1 MKKIVLT
8 GLFIAASL
16 SFAASATDIERQA
29 AAIDQQIQV
38 IENRTSQTLAAEQ
51 QKAEVATD
59 NVAKYSELLEN
70 VQDQLDVVAG
80 ERKVSF
86 YEKEYQGVISSL
98 TSLKNDLQKSITAN
112 QKIVDAYEEFSAIV
126 GNN

>member
-16 SFAASATDIERQA
+16 SFAATATDIERQA

-70 VQDQLDVVAG
+70 VQDQIDVVSG

-86 YEKEYQGVISSL
+86 YEKEYQGVLASL
-98 TSLKNDLQKSITAN
+98 TSLRNDLQKSITAN
-112 QKIVDAYEEFSAIV
+112 QKVVDAYEEFSAIV
-126 GNN
+126 GN

>member
-16 SFAASATDIERQA
+16 SFAATASDIERQA
-29 AAIDQQIQV
+29 AAIDNQISV
-38 IENRTSQTLAAEQ
+38 IEAKTAATLQAEQ
-51 QKAEVATD
+51 QRAETATD

-70 VQDQLDVVAG
+70 VQDQIDVVSG

-86 YEKEYQGVISSL
+86 YEKEYQGVLASL
-98 TSLKNDLQKSITAN
+98 TSLRNDLQKSITAN
-112 QKIVDAYEEFSAIV
+112 QKVVDAYEEFSAIV
-126 GNN
+126 GN

>member
-16 SFAASATDIERQA
+16 SFAASASDIERQA

-126 GNN
+126 GN

>member
-16 SFAASATDIERQA
+16 SFAASASDIERQA

-51 QKAEVATD
+51 QKAEAATD

-98 TSLKNDLQKSITAN
+98 TSLKNDLQKSITTN
-112 QKIVDAYEEFSAIV
+112 QKVVDAYEEFSAIV
-126 GNN
+126 GN

>member
-98 TSLKNDLQKSITAN
+98 TSLRNDLQKSITAN
-112 QKIVDAYEEFSAIV
+112 QKVVDAYEEFSAIV

>member
-98 TSLKNDLQKSITAN
+98 TSLRNDLQKSITAN

-126 GNN
+126 GN

>member
-8 GLFIAASL
+8 GLFIVASL
-16 SFAASATDIERQA
+16 SFAASASDIERQA

-98 TSLKNDLQKSITAN
+98 TSLRNDLQKAITAN

-126 GNN
+126 GN

>member
-8 GLFIAASL
+8 GLFIVASL
-16 SFAASATDIERQA
+16 SFAASASDIERQA

-98 TSLKNDLQKSITAN
+98 TSLRNDLQKSITAN
-112 QKIVDAYEEFSAIV
+112 QKVVDAYEEFSAIV
-126 GNN
+126 GN

>member
-98 TSLKNDLQKSITAN
+98 TSLRNDLQKSIAAN
-112 QKIVDAYEEFSAIV
+112 QKVVDAYEEFSAIV
-126 GNN
+126 GN

>member
-16 SFAASATDIERQA
+16 SFAATATDIERQA

-86 YEKEYQGVISSL
+86 YEKEYQEVISSL
-98 TSLKNDLQKSITAN
+98 TSLRNDLQKSITAN
-112 QKIVDAYEEFSAIV
+112 QKVVDAYEEFSAIV
-126 GNN
+126 GN

>member
-16 SFAASATDIERQA
+16 SFAASASDIERQA

-70 VQDQLDVVAG
+70 VQDQIDVVAG

-98 TSLKNDLQKSITAN
+98 TSLRNDLQKSITAN
-112 QKIVDAYEEFSAIV
+112 QKVVDAYEEFSAIV
-126 GNN
+126 GN

>member
-16 SFAASATDIERQA
+16 SFAATATDIERQA

-38 IENRTSQTLAAEQ
+38 IENRTSQTLASEQ

-98 TSLKNDLQKSITAN
+98 TSLRNDLQKSITAN

-126 GNN
+126 GN

>member
-16 SFAASATDIERQA
+16 SFAATASDIERQA

-38 IENRTSQTLAAEQ
+38 IELKTDQTLAAEQ
-51 QKAEVATD
+51 QRAEVATD

-70 VQDQLDVVAG
+70 VQDQIDVVSG

-86 YEKEYQGVISSL
+86 YEKEYQGVLSSL
-98 TSLKNDLQKSITAN
+98 TSLRNDLQKSITAN
-112 QKIVDAYEEFSAIV
+112 QKVVDAYEEFSAIV
-126 GNN
+126 GN

>member
-16 SFAASATDIERQA
+16 SFAATATDIERQA

-86 YEKEYQGVISSL
+86 YEKEYQGVLSAL
-98 TSLKNDLQKSITAN
+98 TSLKNDLQKSIAAD
-112 QKIVDAYEEFSAIV
+112 QKVVDAYEEFSAIV
-126 GNN
+126 GN

>member
-16 SFAASATDIERQA
+16 SFAATATDIERQA

-86 YEKEYQGVISSL
+86 YEKEYQGVLSSL
-98 TSLKNDLQKSITAN
+98 TSLRNDLQKSITAN
-112 QKIVDAYEEFSAIV
+112 QKVVDAYEEFSAIV
-126 GNN
+126 GN

>member
-98 TSLKNDLQKSITAN
+98 TSLRNDLQKSITAN
-112 QKIVDAYEEFSAIV
+112 QKVVDAYEEFSAIV
-126 GNN
+126 GN

>member
-70 VQDQLDVVAG
+70 VQDQIDVVAG

-98 TSLKNDLQKSITAN
+98 TSLRNDLQKSITAN
-112 QKIVDAYEEFSAIV
+112 QKVVDAYEEFSAIV
-126 GNN
+126 GN

>member
-16 SFAASATDIERQA
+16 SFAATATDIERQA

-98 TSLKNDLQKSITAN
+98 TSLRNDLQKSIAAN
-112 QKIVDAYEEFSAIV
+112 QKVVDAYEEFSAIV
-126 GNN
+126 GN

>member
-16 SFAASATDIERQA
+16 SFAATATDIERQA

-38 IENRTSQTLAAEQ
+38 IENRTSQTLASEQ

-98 TSLKNDLQKSITAN
+98 TSLRNDLQKSITAN
-112 QKIVDAYEEFSAIV
+112 QKVVDAYEEFSAIV
-126 GNN
+126 GN

>member
-16 SFAASATDIERQA
+16 SFAASASDIERQA
-29 AAIDQQIQV
+29 TAIDPKIQV

-98 TSLKNDLQKSITAN
+98 TSLRNDLQKSITAN
-112 QKIVDAYEEFSAIV
+112 QKVVDAYEEFSAIV
-126 GNN
+126 GN

>member
-16 SFAASATDIERQA
+16 SFAATATDIERQA

-70 VQDQLDVVAG
+70 VQDQMDIVAG

-86 YEKEYQGVISSL
+86 YEKEYQGVLSSL
-98 TSLKNDLQKSITAN
+98 TSLRNDLQKSITAN
-112 QKIVDAYEEFSAIV
+112 QKVVDAYEEFSSIV
-126 GNN
+126 GN

>member
-16 SFAASATDIERQA
+16 SFAATATDIERQA

-86 YEKEYQGVISSL
+86 YEKEYQGVLSSL
-98 TSLKNDLQKSITAN
+98 TSLRNDLQKSIAAN
-112 QKIVDAYEEFSAIV
+112 QKVVDAYEEFSAIV
-126 GNN
+126 GN

>member
-16 SFAASATDIERQA
+16 SFAATASDIERQA
-29 AAIDQQIQV
+29 AAIDQQIQA
-38 IENRTSQTLAAEQ
+38 IETKTSQTLAAEQ
-51 QKAEVATD
+51 QRAEVATD

-70 VQDQLDVVAG
+70 VQDQIDVVSG

-86 YEKEYQGVISSL
+86 YEKEYQGVLSSL
-98 TSLKNDLQKSITAN
+98 TSLRNDLQKSITAN
-112 QKIVDAYEEFSAIV
+112 QKVVDAYEEFSAIV
-126 GNN
+126 GN